1 MPALSTFDQVLYWTS
16 LTPILL
22 PLLLLTLAFI
32 HDIAYEVT
40 NSVAKVL
47 KRPMPRSIHY
57 CAHGLNALACMLC
70 MVWHLDAAVFWFKKR
85 PSRLSLYYVHVM
97 MKTCV
102 NLVGTIGCA
111 LIASL
116 VIFLLGGGPC
126 KFIQHASPRSSK
138 SVQVTRVK
146 AVVAESD
153 AEEQNRARTIFPR
166 PDSPRSEQPVNEP
179 LPPFTTPADPTP
191 EQFRTAISGEGITAE
206 ALVALH
212 QDYATR
218 HPLRFAL
225 LALREGQ
232 YSDPPPHVRAKFVS
246 RRLST
251 RSRADQELVDGF
263 FIEDVINAAKKAS
276 GTLPDGYLK
285 LLCDER
291 ACQRCE
297 RRASLGETY

>member
-116 VIFLLGGGPC
+116 VIFLLGGGP
-126 KFIQHASPRSSK
+126 S
-138 SVQVTRVK
+138 
-146 AVVAESD
+146 VVAESD

-166 PDSPRSEQPVNEP
+166 QDSPRSEQPVNEP

-191 EQFRTAISGEGITAE
+191 KQFRTAISGEGITAE
-206 ALVALH
+206 ALVAIY

-218 HPLRFAL
+218 RPLRFAL